1 MGKKKFKKTVDDI
14 KRDLLKPAFTSKFMV
29 EIDIPKSL
37 RQSGRMD
44 RFLTDGLRTQK
55 GSKDIREH
63 LSIACADAS
72 LPGSSL
78 MTFDVTDDRHGVTEV
93 MAHRRQ
99 YDQKMDFTFYVG
111 SRDYMAIRFFEGW
124 MDYVVD
130 TDKSTQQISAS
141 PWSPNHHY
149 RMNFPNADQN
159 GKTGYKLDQ
168 GLKVSAFENQ
178 LPDNEWGDEND
189 STVLEYNFLY
199 SFPVAVAAMPV
210 SYSGTD
216 LLRCT
221 VTMSYLRYVIG

>member
-37 RQSGRMD
+37 RKSGLMD
-44 RFLTDGLRTQK
+44 RFLTGKLQTK
-55 GSKDIREH
+55 KSSKDIREH

-93 MAHRRQ
+93 IAHRRQ

-124 MDYVVD
+124 MDYVVN
-130 TDKSTQQISAS
+130 TDKSTKQVSDS

-149 RMNFPNADQN
+149 RMNFPND
-159 GKTGYKLDQ
+159 GKTGYK
-168 GLKVSAFENQ
+168 
-178 LPDNEWGDEND
+178 
-189 STVLEYNFLY
+189 
-199 SFPVAVAAMPV
+199 
-210 SYSGTD
+210 
-216 LLRCT
+216 
-221 VTMSYLRYVIG
+221 